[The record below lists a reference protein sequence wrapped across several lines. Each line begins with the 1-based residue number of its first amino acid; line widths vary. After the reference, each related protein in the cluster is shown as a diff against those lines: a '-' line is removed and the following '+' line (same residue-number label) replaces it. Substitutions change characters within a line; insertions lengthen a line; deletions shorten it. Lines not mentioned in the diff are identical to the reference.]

1 MHFECDVFSCFPEER
16 ETLFFGGDTVLR
28 IKGIV
33 QWAEGKWRPYDKYME
48 PINAFCRMMNGL
60 AVREQPIITQ
70 KSSQKAMKLIAADIL
85 RALMWQQQDAKTP
98 KYVRNMVLYHHSN
111 ASRVRL
117 LYDELLTVYQW
128 LDCILKSESA
138 DCLNFA
144 NIAVLFCH
152 SDDITFLMPKEK
164 DLSETECSALINDIV
179 SIAFMALGVQIRLLW
194 PTTVPKTTK
203 SRLTNASMGLHQAKY
218 QHHFDSKTISFTTTN
233 SSFNVEAQD
242 LFQRR
247 IQQMIQRLSHVPIS
261 NAPLKEKVAQSCLVL
276 ISLKHYES

>member
-60 AVREQPIITQ
+60 AVREQPIATQ
-70 KSSQKAMKLIAADIL
+70 KSSQKAMKFICADIL
-85 RALMWQQQDAKTP
+85 RALMWQQQDVKTP

-138 DCLNFA
+138 EHLNFA
-144 NIAVLFCH
+144 NIALLFCH
-152 SDDITFLMPKEK
+152 SDDITFLMPEDK
-164 DLSETECSALINDIV
+164 DLSESECSALINDIV
-179 SIAFMALGVQIRLLW
+179 SISFMALGVQIRLLW
-194 PTTVPKTTK
+194 PTTIPNATR
-203 SRLTNASMGLHQAKY
+203 SRLTNASMRFYQANC
-218 QHHFDSKTISFTTTN
+218 QQHFDSKTISFITAN
-233 SSFNVEAQD
+233 SNFNVEAQD

-247 IQQMIQRLSHVPIS
+247 IQQMIQHLSFVPVLV
-261 NAPLKEKVAQSCLVL
+261 APLRERRVQPR
-276 ISLKHYES
+276 